1 MAATERKFSP
11 VAPSYD
17 VIIVGAGP
25 GGATAA
31 YFLGEAGKKV
41 LVLEKEIFPRY
52 KACGGGLS
60 ADLLAKTFPFS
71 FESII
76 ENQIKEIVYAFGGRI
91 FRVPLR
97 GQAVRTVMRA
107 DFDAYILAHSRA
119 EVRQGISVRK
129 VTETPDRLIVRTAGG
144 EIFEASYLIGADGA
158 NSVVAR
164 DAGLRHGKKMAAAL
178 EAELSASKAE
188 LHQFSSALWFLFGD
202 IRFGYAWIFP
212 KGNHLSLGIAAL
224 RPNRGELQKKLA
236 QIAANFGFALKASQI
251 KGHPIPIYTHKES
264 ISTARVL
271 LVGDAAGLVDPFSG
285 EGIRFAIKSGQLA
298 AQALLADQP
307 SSYPVGVHKQIGFSL
322 QLGLAVAWFFYRF
335 PGLSLALGIPSQV
348 VTQAFMDMLGDRISY
363 WGFAF
368 RMIVGSPLILINK
381 ARQILAF

>member
-1 MAATERKFSP
+1 VKSISISRTVVVLEQ
-11 VAPSYD
+11 
-17 VIIVGAGP
+17 AGP
-25 GGATAA
+25 GTSI
-31 YFLGEAGKKV
+31 LRNPPV
-41 LVLEKEIFPRY
+41 PRRHPIQVR
-52 KACGGGLS
+52 
-60 ADLLAKTFPFS
+60 D
-71 FESII
+71 
-76 ENQIKEIVYAFGGRI
+76 IV
-91 FRVPLR
+91 
-97 GQAVRTVMRA
+97 QAPQHPP
-107 DFDAYILAHSRA
+107 I
-119 EVRQGISVRK
+119 
-129 VTETPDRLIVRTAGG
+129 
-144 EIFEASYLIGADGA
+144 
-158 NSVVAR
+158 
-164 DAGLRHGKKMAAAL
+164 
-178 EAELSASKAE
+178 
-188 LHQFSSALWFLFGD
+188 
-202 IRFGYAWIFP
+202 
-212 KGNHLSLGIAAL
+212 AL